1 MKGEPEINT
10 KKVEPENSKLA
21 DLDAETR
28 QTVEKMMVCMCT
40 PYFLSAIVQM
50 QNLIFSHNVDICL
63 IFFSCGCLLSC
74 LSSPI
79 FLRLVFSNSSVS
91 HELTRSLVPYKQFD
105 GH

>member
-1 MKGEPEINT
+1 VKGEPEINT

-50 QNLIFSHNVDICL
+50 QNSNFSHNVVICL
-63 IFFSCGCLLSC
+63 IFFSCVCLLSC

-79 FLRLVFSNSSVS
+79 CLRLVFSNSSVS
-91 HELTRSLVPYKQFD
+91 HELTRFLVPYKQFD